1 MFKDTN
7 DFILFATEK
16 ENINEA
22 KKLLNY
28 CKDKHEMVDLFW
40 DMHLQWIIK
49 EIPKTYDILPICLFF
64 FILKI
69 SK

>member
-40 DMHLQWIIK
+40 DMHLQ
-49 EIPKTYDILPICLFF
+49 
-64 FILKI
+64 
-69 SK
+69 